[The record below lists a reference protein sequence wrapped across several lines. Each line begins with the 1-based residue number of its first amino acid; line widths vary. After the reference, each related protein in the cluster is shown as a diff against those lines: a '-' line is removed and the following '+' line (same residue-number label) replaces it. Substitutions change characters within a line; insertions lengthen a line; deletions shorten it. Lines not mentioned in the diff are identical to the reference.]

1 MLGQKRSVKFLPVK
15 VVGKGVERKLSH
27 RQIYGLPSSVFQNK
41 DSPDYKP
48 NYGKKF
54 TERQLKI
61 PFFLLFIRQ
70 IGKDRNLLVT
80 CSVFDLIN
88 AIGSDHSCGSAK
100 EGGTVINNGRRRHI
114 CVLFLPDNFFCP
126 RFCDISCPSTS
137 QMPKEGLRTQPGERV
152 SFF

>member
-27 RQIYGLPSSVFQNK
+27 RQIYGLPPSVFQNK

-61 PFFLLFIRQ
+61 LNAEIPIEKVRLTEISIIMRKAESLGDEEYFVVSVRGVPPKSVKKFF
-70 IGKDRNLLVT
+70 
-80 CSVFDLIN
+80 
-88 AIGSDHSCGSAK
+88 
-100 EGGTVINNGRRRHI
+100 
-114 CVLFLPDNFFCP
+114 
-126 RFCDISCPSTS
+126 
-137 QMPKEGLRTQPGERV
+137 
-152 SFF
+152 